1 MNITLS
7 NGTEIEIKN
16 INIAGGNVDY
26 RRVNDEVYGGD
37 CVLYY
42 TITNFASAESEIT
55 AALELE
61 LVGGVSA

>member
-37 CVLYY
+37 CVLYCA
-42 TITNFASAESEIT
+42 ITDFASAESEIT
-55 AALELE
+55 AALELD
-61 LVGGVSA
+61 LVG